1 MFQRFTLA
9 AGVAVEFA
17 EPADFFRV
25 LESVP
30 TDLTLIFYEAGRE
43 VGRSES
49 IEAGYAEKFEKPF
62 DKVRISSATGGLIE
76 FVTRLG
82 GDVRYDRAPS
92 GNVTVLGQQ
101 GAFTQTQVT
110 VTNASTLVK
119 AAKTN
124 RRYLLIQNNDTAGIL
139 YVTLDGTAA
148 TTAKGLTVFPGGSI
162 EIQGY
167 APNGIIY
174 AIGSIASN
182 ANVIVVE
189 G

>member
-9 AGVAVEFA
+9 AGVAVEFT

-30 TDLTLIFYEAGRE
+30 TDLSLIFYAAGRE
-43 VGRSES
+43 VARSES
-49 IEAGYAEKFEKPF
+49 IEAGYAEKFEQPF
-62 DKVRISSATGGLIE
+62 DKVRISSAAGGLIE

-92 GNVTVLGQQ
+92 GTVTVTGRQ
-101 GAFTQTQVT
+101 GAFTQTQTT
-110 VTNASTLVK
+110 VTNASTLLR
-119 AAKTN
+119 AANSN
-124 RRYLLIQNNDTAGIL
+124 RRYLMIQNKDTSGIL

-148 TTAKGLTVFPGGSI
+148 TTAKGLEVFPGGSI
-162 EIQGY
+162 EIQGF
-167 APNGIIY
+167 APNGIIN

-182 ANVIVVE
+182 VNVIVVE